1 MFTLT
6 EIHNKQNN
14 PNFTSDLWVP
24 SAQASVDEKGKCQD
38 SAAGVAILLS
48 KRMCRHIDKAGH
60 VGTRIAWVRLK
71 GPICPIFFIAV
82 YVPHKYRTKAPRA
95 SDVLAQLDALI
106 KTVPKHDCLV
116 VCGDF
121 NCQLKRN
128 VPSLTGKWSMT
139 QKHETHGHDQDLL
152 DIMRKYEL
160 FAVDTKFKPKKKLW
174 SNRKRLCNATYIPK
188 HKQRRPTKLDY
199 FLVSQRWQGSVTSST
214 TKWGTALHRF
224 GTKFDHSLLS
234 IEWEWRLRVS
244 KGKPR
249 PDFELM
255 TPNKWQEFDR
265 RLEERLKQL
274 PHQVEVNEQKMGE
287 HYDRLTDSIQ
297 ATIKEIVPP
306 RKKQKFNG
314 REVSAETRRLYD
326 LRVRDFASGRK
337 ITKSDRDAWNRTLN
351 KAAKKDWDRWVEK
364 RVEEMEVADE
374 RGNIK
379 AIHEGARALAG
390 KTKHPPSPQPTRKAN
405 GKGEMIQTS
414 EELGELWRQFLAGK
428 FSATELEAARE
439 EWEPLPPPEKED
451 SLTFEE
457 FQRAIKHMKKG
468 KATGPDGIPAEVWK
482 GSALANNELFFFLQ
496 HVWDKECVPKTLVLC
511 IFVMIYK
518 KKGPRDDPSMYRA
531 LGLLNHSYKVLSVC
545 LLNRMVAETD

>member
-1 MFTLT
+1 M
-6 EIHNKQNN
+6 
-14 PNFTSDLWVP
+14 
-24 SAQASVDEKGKCQD
+24 
-38 SAAGVAILLS
+38 
-48 KRMCRHIDKAGH
+48 
-60 VGTRIAWVRLK
+60 
-71 GPICPIFFIAV
+71 
-82 YVPHKYRTKAPRA
+82 
-95 SDVLAQLDALI
+95 
-106 KTVPKHDCLV
+106 
-116 VCGDF
+116 
-121 NCQLKRN
+121 
-128 VPSLTGKWSMT
+128 
-139 QKHETHGHDQDLL
+139 
-152 DIMRKYEL
+152 
-160 FAVDTKFKPKKKLW
+160 
-174 SNRKRLCNATYIPK
+174 
-188 HKQRRPTKLDY
+188 
-199 FLVSQRWQGSVTSST
+199 
-214 TKWGTALHRF
+214 
-224 GTKFDHSLLS
+224 
-234 IEWEWRLRVS
+234 
-244 KGKPR
+244 
-249 PDFELM
+249 
-255 TPNKWQEFDR
+255 
-265 RLEERLKQL
+265 
-274 PHQVEVNEQKMGE
+274 
-287 HYDRLTDSIQ
+287 
-297 ATIKEIVPP
+297 
-306 RKKQKFNG
+306 
-314 REVSAETRRLYD
+314 
-326 LRVRDFASGRK
+326 
-337 ITKSDRDAWNRTLN
+337 
-351 KAAKKDWDRWVEK
+351 
-364 RVEEMEVADE
+364 ADE